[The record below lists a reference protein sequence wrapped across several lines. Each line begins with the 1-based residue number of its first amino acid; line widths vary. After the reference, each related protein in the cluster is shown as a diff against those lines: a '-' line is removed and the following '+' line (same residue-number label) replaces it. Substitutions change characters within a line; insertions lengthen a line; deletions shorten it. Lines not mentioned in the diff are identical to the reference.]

1 MDEEFLRDLEEVA
14 EADGRY
20 AKAAYLFLY
29 DALQY
34 TVEKLGKSSLAKD
47 QRHIGGADLLHGVGE
62 YALDRFGPLALSV
75 LRHWGVDKTED
86 FGNIVFNLVDAKLMS
101 KTENDRPEDFVDVYD
116 FEETLDWKKRRAEIR
131 NLA

>member
-1 MDEEFLRDLEEVA
+1 MDEEFLSDLERVA
-14 EADGRY
+14 ETDGRY

-34 TVEKLGKSSLAKD
+34 TVEKHGKTSLAKE
-47 QRHIGGADLLHGVGE
+47 QRHIGGVDLLHGVAE
-62 YALDRFGPLALSV
+62 YALDRFGPLAFTV
-75 LRHWGVDKTED
+75 LHHWGVTKTED

-101 KTENDRPEDFVDVYD
+101 KTEDDRPQDFVDVFD
-116 FEETLDWKKRRAEIR
+116 FEEAFNWKKRRTEIR

>member
-47 QRHIGGADLLHGVGE
+47 KRHIGGADLLHGVGE

-75 LRHWGVDKTED
+75 FRHWGIGKTED

-101 KTENDRPEDFVDVYD
+101 KTENDRPEDFLDVYD
-116 FEETLDWKKRRAEIR
+116 FEEALDWKKRRAEIR